1 MKPDEMKIIQI
12 PEISAIYYGL
22 LQSGYDFYSIER
34 SSEHVNALMKFTSK
48 GTASDFFAGTRQQTC
63 EVYPYWPRAFILEAA
78 TFFLNDSRTA
88 YRDME
93 GLKRRILSTGN
104 ITDRERDSSLWE
116 WLEGFPEALRCVL
129 ADTGFSGYMEWE
141 KKWTARQNDVCRE
154 ELEQIRRCLEICTGR
169 YDSPVKEIRIC
180 VNPIKCVYSSD
191 YHLDG
196 DRFVFTS
203 GAFQAGSVIHEFLH
217 HVLHPVVEAQKA
229 EIFAKRPEDKQID
242 ESYYQDGSDSGILNA
257 FEETAVR
264 SLTEDIMRDE
274 YPDDL
279 MIYIKTILDRN
290 AKR

>member
-1 MKPDEMKIIQI
+1 MKPDEMRIIQI

-34 SSEHVNALMKFTSK
+34 SSEHVNALMKFTGK
-48 GTASDFFAGTRQQTC
+48 GTANDFFAGTRQQTC

-93 GLKRRILSTGN
+93 GLRRRIFSAGN
-104 ITDRERDSSLWE
+104 ITDRERDSGLWD
-116 WLEGFPEALRCVL
+116 WLEGFPEALRNVL

-141 KKWTARQNDVCRE
+141 KKWIAGQNDACRE
-154 ELEQIRRCLEICTGR
+154 ELDMIRRCMETCTGR

-217 HVLHPVVEAQKA
+217 HVVHPAVEAQK
-229 EIFAKRPEDKQID
+229 ELILAKRLADETID
-242 ESYYQDGSDSGILNA
+242 ESYYQAGSDRGILNA
-257 FEETAVR
+257 FEEMAVR
-264 SLTEDIMRDE
+264 FLTEEVMRDE
-274 YPDDL
+274 YPGDL
-279 MIYIKTILDRN
+279 ETYIKTILDRN
-290 AKR
+290 V

>member
-1 MKPDEMKIIQI
+1 MKPDEMRIIQI

-34 SSEHVNALMKFTSK
+34 SSEHVNALMKFTGK
-48 GTASDFFAGTRQQTC
+48 GSASDFFAGTRQQTC

-93 GLKRRILSTGN
+93 GLRRRIFSAGN
-104 ITDRERDSSLWE
+104 ITDRERDSGLWD
-116 WLEGFPEALRCVL
+116 WLEGFPEALRNAL

-141 KKWTARQNDVCRE
+141 KKWIAGQNDACRE
-154 ELEQIRRCLEICTGR
+154 ELDMIRRCMETCTGR

-217 HVLHPVVEAQKA
+217 HVVHPAVEAQK
-229 EIFAKRPEDKQID
+229 ELILAKRPADETID
-242 ESYYQDGSDSGILNA
+242 ESYYQAGSDRGILNA
-257 FEETAVR
+257 FEEMAVR
-264 SLTEDIMRDE
+264 FLTEEVMRDE
-274 YPDDL
+274 YPGDL
-279 MIYIKTILDRN
+279 ETYIKTILDRN
-290 AKR
+290 V

>member
-1 MKPDEMKIIQI
+1 MKPDEMRIIQI

-34 SSEHVNALMKFTSK
+34 SSEHVNALMKFTGK
-48 GTASDFFAGTRQQTC
+48 GSASDFFAGTRQQTC

-93 GLKRRILSTGN
+93 GLRRRIFSAGN
-104 ITDRERDSSLWE
+104 ITDRERDSGLWD
-116 WLEGFPEALRCVL
+116 WLEGFPEALRNVL

-141 KKWTARQNDVCRE
+141 KKWIAGQNDACRE
-154 ELEQIRRCLEICTGR
+154 ELDMIRKCLETCTGR

-217 HVLHPVVEAQKA
+217 HVVHPAVEAQK
-229 EIFAKRPEDKQID
+229 ELILAKRPADETID
-242 ESYYQDGSDSGILNA
+242 ESYYQAGSDRGVLNA
-257 FEETAVR
+257 FEEMAVR
-264 SLTEDIMRDE
+264 FLTEEVMRDE
-274 YPDDL
+274 YPGDL
-279 MIYIKTILDRN
+279 ETYIKTILDRN
-290 AKR
+290 V

>member
-1 MKPDEMKIIQI
+1 MKPDEMRIIQI

-34 SSEHVNALMKFTSK
+34 SSEHVNALMKFTGK
-48 GTASDFFAGTRQQTC
+48 GSASDFFAGTRQQTC

-93 GLKRRILSTGN
+93 GLRRRIFSAGN
-104 ITDRERDSSLWE
+104 ITDRERDSGLWD
-116 WLEGFPEALRCVL
+116 WLEGFPEALRNVL

-141 KKWTARQNDVCRE
+141 KKWIAGQNDACRE
-154 ELEQIRRCLEICTGR
+154 ELEQIRRCMETCTGR

-217 HVLHPVVEAQKA
+217 HVVHPAVEAQK
-229 EIFAKRPEDKQID
+229 ELILAKRLADETID
-242 ESYYQDGSDSGILNA
+242 ESYYQAGSDRGILNA
-257 FEETAVR
+257 FEEMAVR
-264 SLTEDIMRDE
+264 FLTEEVMRDE
-274 YPDDL
+274 YPGDL
-279 MIYIKTILDRN
+279 ETYIKTILDRN
-290 AKR
+290 V

>member
-1 MKPDEMKIIQI
+1 MKPDEMRIIQI

-34 SSEHVNALMKFTSK
+34 SSEHVNALMKFTGK
-48 GTASDFFAGTRQQTC
+48 GSASDFFAGTRQQTC
-63 EVYPYWPRAFILEAA
+63 EVYPYWPRTFILEAA

-93 GLKRRILSTGN
+93 GLKRRILSAGN

-141 KKWTARQNDVCRE
+141 KKWIAGQNDACRE
-154 ELEQIRRCLEICTGR
+154 ELDMIRRCLETCTGR

-217 HVLHPVVEAQKA
+217 HVVHPAVEAQK
-229 EIFAKRPEDKQID
+229 ELILAKRPADETID
-242 ESYYQDGSDSGILNA
+242 ESYYQAGSDRGILNA
-257 FEETAVR
+257 FEEMAVR
-264 SLTEDIMRDE
+264 FLTEEVMRDE
-274 YPDDL
+274 YPGDL
-279 MIYIKTILDRN
+279 ETYIKTILDRN
-290 AKR
+290 V